1 MSTTVEAGQ
10 SLNPGYT
17 GLDQGRSA
25 RKLANALPWRR
36 ACGKIVQK
44 FLNDV
49 CRGIRRRPCRLK
61 ARPEMKTLSYSHLL
75 ADWLCQEGYTHCFF
89 VAGGG
94 CMHLL
99 EGFRGRLQLVP
110 VVHEVSAGIAAEHFN
125 ETSRNGRALALVTT
139 GPGFTNI
146 LTAIAGCHTQRRQL
160 LVIAGQVK
168 TTDLLHGGLR
178 QRGIQEVDGSSVA
191 APICVAA
198 TCLRQPMG
206 RADFLHLVRAT
217 TQPHPG
223 PVVIEICLDVQGA
236 KVERELLEQAPAG
249 PSLRLLRPEPTLS
262 EARLDEEVA
271 LLTEA
276 LQGARRPLII
286 IGGLVSRNAMRQSLA
301 ALERAGVA
309 LMTAT
314 CAIDRVPDCCRVYA
328 GRPGTWGGQRSANLL
343 VAQADVVLGIGLA
356 WDLQQTGFNV
366 EGYAPNARLFQVYPC
381 PAELSKGHLPLERGI
396 CAQPDAFL
404 LRLAGQLQPCKTGPW
419 LEQIQLTRRLLPV
432 LEPANRVREGYVQAF
447 ELMHHLSVASKA
459 DDVFALSSSG
469 GSFTGSLQVC
479 RIKPGQLATTSPA
492 FASMGYALATAIG
505 AALANPGARV
515 IHIEGDGGF
524 CQNLQELAIV
534 ALRRLPIK
542 MFILDNRGYG
552 SIRATQRKFFG
563 GAYVGCDED
572 TGLGFPDWI
581 GLFAAFGIPA
591 SRLTPEQIEPSSLAA
606 MLDQTDGPQ
615 AWIASLD
622 PEAPNFPAVSTS
634 LLPDGRMQSD
644 PLWRQLPPVAP
655 EVLQQVGLHLPTPP

>member
-1 MSTTVEAGQ
+1 MRTNAC
-10 SLNPGYT
+10 LR
-17 GLDQGRSA
+17 GL
-25 RKLANALPWRR
+25 
-36 ACGKIVQK
+36 V
-44 FLNDV
+44 FLQAQAPD
-49 CRGIRRRPCRLK
+49 
-61 ARPEMKTLSYSHLL
+61 MKTRSYSHLL

-99 EGFRGRLQLVP
+99 EGFRSKFQLVP

-125 ETSRNGRALALVTT
+125 ETSRGGKAFALVTT
-139 GPGFTNI
+139 GPGLTNI
-146 LTAIAGCHTQRRQL
+146 LTAIAACHTQRREL

-178 QRGIQEVDGSSVA
+178 QRGIQEVDGCAVA
-191 APICVAA
+191 GPICVASA
-198 TCLRQPMG
+198 CLREPMN
-206 RADFLHLVRAT
+206 RADFTALVRASSH
-217 TQPHPG
+217 PHPG
-223 PVVIEICLDVQGA
+223 PVLIEICLDVQGA
-236 KVERELLEQAPAG
+236 KVDVEALEQAPASPPMQG
-249 PSLRLLRPEPTLS
+249 LGGRQWLAPVDLHP
-262 EARLDEEVA
+262 EVA
-271 LLTEA
+271 LVAAA
-276 LQGARRPLII
+276 LNAAKRPLIVL
-286 IGGLVSRNAMRQSLA
+286 GGLVSRECMRQSLP
-301 ALERAGVA
+301 ALEEAGMA

-314 CAIDRVPDCCRVYA
+314 CAIDRVPDSSVVHA

-366 EGYAPNARLFQVYPC
+366 AGYAPNARLFQVYPC
-381 PAELSKGHLPLERGI
+381 RAELDKGHLPLERGI
-396 CAQPDAFL
+396 CACPDEFMRL
-404 LRLAGQLQPCKTGPW
+404 LVPQLQGGHTQAW
-419 LEQIQLTRRLLPV
+419 LEQIRLARNLLPV
-432 LEPANRVREGYVQAF
+432 LEPANAVREGYIQAF
-447 ELMHHLSVASKA
+447 ELMHHLSVATEA
-459 DDVFALSSSG
+459 TDVLALSSSG

-479 RIKPGQLATTSPA
+479 RIKPGQVATTSPA
-492 FASMGYALATAIG
+492 FASMGYGLATAIG

-563 GAYVGCDED
+563 GAYVGCDEA
-572 TGLGFPDWI
+572 TGLGFPDWLA
-581 GLFAAFGIPA
+581 LFAAFNIPA
-591 SRLTPEQIEPSSLAA
+591 SQIRPEQVNPTALGA
-606 MLDQTDGPQ
+606 MLAESSGPQ

-644 PLWRQLPPVAP
+644 PLWRQLPAVAP
-655 EVLQQVGLHLPTPP
+655 EILQLVGPHLPATDA